1 MSEKT
6 EKPRAK
12 LFNLNGGIEFG
23 QRLFG
28 FVVIAALAAAALVLH
43 ACGVIGESAFN
54 AAIITAGTVAAA
66 LSVGRSIQKAA
77 REKAGGEIDDATGN
91 AIINAVGAAQL
102 PPKEKGG
109 YGDGGP
115 V

>member
-1 MSEKT
+1 MDEKRT
-6 EKPRAK
+6 KRPK

-28 FVVIAALAAAALVLH
+28 FLLIALLAAAALALH
-43 ACGVIGESAFN
+43 ACGIIGEGAFN
-54 AAIITAGTVAAA
+54 AAIVTAGTVAAA
-66 LSVGRSIQKAA
+66 LAVGRSIQKTA

-91 AIINAVGAAQL
+91 AIIEAVGTAAPQ
-102 PPKEKGG
+102 PKGG
-109 YGDGGP
+109 GGFGDGKS